1 VDVDR
6 LAVDNRS
13 TNNSSAIRDGG
24 QSTRRGDRSK
34 VGGDAVKTA
43 IDAKDGC
50 IFCITQS
57 RSSFGNRIELRKR
70 VHGEVEAVPDGEE
83 VAGDLSKA
91 P

>member
-6 LAVDNRS
+6 LTVDNRS
-13 TNNSSAIRDGG
+13 TNNPSAIRDGG

-57 RSSFGNRIELRKR
+57 RSSFGNRIEHRLKLRR
-70 VHGEVEAVPDGEE
+70 RAGDHPQD
-83 VAGDLSKA
+83 VAGGRLLLS
-91 P
+91 